1 MTHEVTSTRIA
12 TLAAKGLKAP
22 STLTCKEIKALCA
35 SVLTQRPAKDRGL
48 R

>member
-1 MTHEVTSTRIA
+1 MRHEVTSKRVAAI
-12 TLAAKGLKAP
+12 AAKGLKAP
-22 STLTCKEIKALCA
+22 STLTCQEIKALCA